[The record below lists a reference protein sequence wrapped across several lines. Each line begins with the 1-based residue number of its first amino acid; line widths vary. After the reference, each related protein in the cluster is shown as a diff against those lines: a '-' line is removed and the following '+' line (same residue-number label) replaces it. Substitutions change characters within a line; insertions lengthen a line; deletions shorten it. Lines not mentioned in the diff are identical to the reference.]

1 MWILLLVGGIGLT
14 VYGTMYRA
22 GKTKNMD
29 NADQN
34 LENAM
39 NEINRILKPSQS
51 SVDEYTGQDLRPT
64 QENIDTARQIE
75 AH

>member
-51 SVDEYTGQDLRPT
+51 SVD
-64 QENIDTARQIE
+64 
-75 AH
+75 